1 MAKLDAGEI
10 LKYDT
15 RQVVFWTMVKNGT
28 PFTVDFTPTSK
39 NPTGTAVIK
48 NLYELIAGKMTK
60 LSLNTDAT
68 IINRLQN
75 AGNNIFMEVTL
86 DSTAKR
92 AWDKAQENTAKYG
105 STQAKKLGKSA
116 SEGGESENI
125 LKLKRL
131 YKDENFKDGKTP
143 YNRGNVAEGIMS
155 AALVA
160 RFAKEKPAMVVQRH
174 DVEKVIEALGNNPAN
189 VVTIGDKFTSPNMKP
204 KKGSRADV
212 LDPDQIIWILGLAT
226 ADMKALVTPRVR
238 SGKMDGIYDAA
249 VKYANSENVVGWD
262 RLFYENGR
270 RDIITVKAQGLED
283 QKGTKKD
290 IDVSFTDENGN
301 NKKTSMEIS
310 VKVAGIK
317 QFGQRGG
324 TEFPTLQKLMSE
336 FYGANLNSI
345 TEQYKNHMNA
355 IPQEADKAL
364 SLAYQTGAAK
374 RGGYNKITKWDKVS
388 VKRFADATK
397 YHAQKEDGE
406 VPQLNLLDKGIP
418 TLKDFNRIH
427 DNIEKYEYFS
437 IENVET
443 DSKGGKLPR
452 HIIRAHEGIND
463 TKGIA
468 ILELRVKIE
477 TKNKGTPKEY
487 IYYRSVV
494 ENSKDTGKLT
504 GVDIEY
510 IEGA

>member
-92 AWDKAQENTAKYG
+92 AWDKAQENTAKFG

-174 DVEKVIEALGNNPAN
+174 DVEKVIECLGNNPAN
-189 VVTIGDKFTSPNMKP
+189 VVTIGDKFTSPNRKP
-204 KKGSRADV
+204 EKGSRADV

-364 SLAYQTGAAK
+364 SLAYKTGAAK
-374 RGGYNKITKWDKVS
+374 RGGYNKITKWDKQS

-437 IENVET
+437 IENAET

>member
-1 MAKLDAGEI
+1 MAKLDANEI
-10 LKYDT
+10 IKYDT
-15 RQVVFWTMVKNGT
+15 RQVVFWTMLKNGT

-39 NPTGTAVIK
+39 NPTGKAVIK
-48 NLYELIAGKMTK
+48 NLYELIAGKMNK
-60 LSLNTDAT
+60 INLNTDAT
-68 IINRLQN
+68 IINRMQN

-86 DSTAKR
+86 DSTAKT
-92 AWDKAQENTAKYG
+92 AWKKAIENAEEYG
-105 STQAKKLGKSA
+105 STHAKKLCKSA

-155 AALVA
+155 AAIVA
-160 RFAKEKPAMVVQRH
+160 RFRKEKPGMIVQRH
-174 DVEKVIEALGNNPAN
+174 DVEKVIEALGTNPAN
-189 VVTIGDKFTSPNMKP
+189 VVTIGDKFSSPNMPP
-204 KKGSRADV
+204 KEGSKTDV
-212 LDPDQIIWILGLAT
+212 LDPDAIIWILGLAT

-301 NKKTSMEIS
+301 NKETSMEIS

-324 TEFPTLQKLMSE
+324 TEFPTLKKLMSE
-336 FYGANLNSI
+336 FYGADINSI
-345 TEQYKNHMNA
+345 GPTYKKHMNA

-364 SLAYQTGAAK
+364 SLAYKTGAMK
-374 RGGYNKITKWDKVS
+374 RGGYNKITKWDKAS
-388 VKRFADATK
+388 VTRFADATK

-406 VPQLNLLDKGIP
+406 VPQLNLLDSGIP
-418 TLKDFNRIH
+418 TLKDFNLIH
-427 DNIEKYEYFS
+427 DNIKRYEYFS

-443 DSKGGKLPR
+443 DSKGGRLPR
-452 HIIRAHEGIND
+452 HIIRAHSDITD

-477 TKNKGTPKEY
+477 TKNKGTPREY

-494 ENSKDTGKLT
+494 ENSKDTAKLT
-504 GVDIEY
+504 GVDIDY